1 MSHFSLK
8 NKQAVLFD
16 MDGVLYD
23 SMPNHAMAWS
33 RAMREFGMNMTHQ
46 DVYMNEGSTGVH
58 TIGLISRRERG
69 YNPTEQEIKTIY
81 ARKDEIFRSYPSP
94 EIMPGALELLKKVKE
109 NGMFILVVTGSGQKI
124 LINKALKDFKGYVSR
139 DYMIT
144 AFDVKRGKPA
154 PDPYLMGLQ
163 RCGISAEKS
172 VVIENAPMG
181 VLSAKSAGIDTIAVN
196 TGPLDDRTLLDQGAD
211 IIFHSMK
218 ELTDAWDSLYI

>member
-33 RAMREFGMNMTHQ
+33 RAMCEFGMNMTHQ

-94 EIMPGALELLKKVKE
+94 EIMPGALELLKKVKG
-109 NGMFILVVTGSGQKI
+109 NGMSILVVTGSGQKI
-124 LINKALKDFKGYVSR
+124 LINKALKDFKGYVNR

-218 ELTDAWDSLYI
+218 ELADAWDSLHI